1 MRCNPASMVTG
12 RHEDDCIFSG
22 GEDGREDE
30 PCLFPH
36 LVMTLK
42 GDKMTFAEKQ
52 KREWEYFPNDPHGQ
66 WAAKDFGY
74 TPKMLH
80 RLIAEC
86 EETIKNPKQE
96 R

>member
-1 MRCNPASMVTG
+1 
-12 RHEDDCIFSG
+12 
-22 GEDGREDE
+22 
-30 PCLFPH
+30 
-36 LVMTLK
+36 
-42 GDKMTFAEKQ
+42 MTFAEKQ
-52 KREWEYFPNDPHGQ
+52 KREWEYFLNDPHGQ

-74 TPKMLH
+74 TQKMLH

>member
-1 MRCNPASMVTG
+1 
-12 RHEDDCIFSG
+12 
-22 GEDGREDE
+22 
-30 PCLFPH
+30 
-36 LVMTLK
+36 MTLK

-52 KREWEYFPNDPHGQ
+52 KREWEYFLNDPHGQ

-74 TPKMLH
+74 TQKMLH